1 MRRRTS
7 PLLCTL
13 AVVAWRAQWLQVV
26 DIVKATAL
34 RYWPDVIYY
43 VGLPAARS
51 AHWVLL
57 EERQPELAPHHAP
70 VALVLLALGK
80 RLACALVV

>member
-1 MRRRTS
+1 LRRRTS
-7 PLLCTL
+7 PLLGTL

-26 DIVKATAL
+26 DIVEPTAL
-34 RYWPDVIYY
+34 RYWPDVVYY
-43 VGLPAARS
+43 VGLPAACC

-57 EERQPELAPHHAP
+57 EERCPELAPHDAP

-80 RLACALVV
+80 RLAGALVV

>member
-7 PLLCTL
+7 PLLGTF

-26 DIVKATAL
+26 DVVEATAL
-34 RYWPDVIYY
+34 RYWPDVVHY
-43 VGLPAARS
+43 VGLPAARG

-57 EERQPELAPHHAP
+57 EERQPELAPHDAP

-80 RLACALVV
+80 RLAGALVV